1 MHFEFCKLNLRQL
14 LPKVVVM
21 RDCMQKKKTKCLHEC
36 TGDIMESVR
45 RRQARQSFFFF
56 FHFAST
62 VSHRLERKHASIS
75 LFGCIACMEGGKKKK
90 TKHTQPL
97 CRQTNRPWAATRHE
111 SSQLMWLPGF
121 GQDDFLAR
129 SGRWSRFALLH
140 RHQITDI
147 GEHRFEVRHL
157 STLGRANQ

>member
-1 MHFEFCKLNLRQL
+1 MLDSL
-14 LPKVVVM
+14 
-21 RDCMQKKKTKCLHEC
+21 
-36 TGDIMESVR
+36 
-45 RRQARQSFFFF
+45 FFFSLCVYSKSQVGEE
-56 FHFAST
+56 A
-62 VSHRLERKHASIS
+62 RLHLPIWLHSMH
-75 LFGCIACMEGGKKKK
+75 GGGKEKKN
-90 TKHTQPL
+90 TQPL